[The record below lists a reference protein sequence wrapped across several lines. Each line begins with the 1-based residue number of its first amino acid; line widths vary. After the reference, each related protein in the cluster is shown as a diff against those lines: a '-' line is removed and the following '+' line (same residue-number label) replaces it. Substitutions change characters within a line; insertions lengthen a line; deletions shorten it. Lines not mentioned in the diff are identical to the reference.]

1 MVLRRIG
8 DLTVQASPKV
18 GLAGPLSEDW
28 RLRLCLAFGFS
39 FAGFAFGSPR
49 FGFVWALWQMLL
61 LWVIAS
67 RCYRVVVIE
76 DEVTFLI
83 LF

>member
-1 MVLRRIG
+1 MPGRSWLLCNPCGSSAYRR
-8 DLTVQASPKV
+8 LTVQLQASPKV

-49 FGFVWALWQMLL
+49 FGFVWALWQ
-61 LWVIAS
+61 
-67 RCYRVVVIE
+67 
-76 DEVTFLI
+76 
-83 LF
+83 